1 MQTFDWHP
9 IYWHLVEILAI
20 SNICG
25 IICLCDWNFEIF
37 CVISLKKNC
46 DIIFVYFFVLLFYL
60 WVWNICRLCV
70 TAVLNGAPYKICN
83 INLLAYFS
91 ILVPNRNFMSKLF
104 MQLNKLWLS
113 GWAVWLKHFTCLQV
127 TNLPSIL
134 YLNCLILLILPT
146 CKLLNFLLYCIWFVY
161 FDQFYPFAI

>member
-25 IICLCDWNFEIF
+25 IIFLCDWNFEIF
-37 CVISLKKNC
+37 CVIFLKKNC
-46 DIIFVYFFVLLFYL
+46 DIIFVYFFVLLFYF

-146 CKLLNFLLYCIWFVY
+146 CKLLNFLLYCISFV
-161 FDQFYPFAI
+161 